1 MVARGWVTS
10 GETITGT
17 GTPTTNIPENHLVT
31 VDANGNLVDSGF
43 IKEQD
48 KLVVEELQTSVGS
61 LYVGKDQHKMASGG
75 ENILFT
81 NLATGHN
88 YAPVWQEYDIDSV
101 NDAVIRVHGDLK
113 SDVVRQS
120 DKSTVIVNPNF
131 VADLLP
137 DNITW
142 YKAKYNMVEAQDD
155 VKITIY
161 IDGNP
166 HPLWSYVVDHIDI
179 GEQVF
184 TFQSPVDLKARVKY
198 RVVITSDKGDVKVY
212 GNASGEPARS
222 LWYRPFNDLPVYPTN
237 DSEQTD
243 MVTWSGTRIAEAIKS
258 GRATSIASKV
268 DCDKKQLTLQLKSD
282 DKILDTDIIDLSCM
296 FTNNPT
302 DLKDF
307 YYGMSST
314 QIPVESIVKAGK
326 GETLTSAV
334 GYDCIVDRTD
344 SDSKYM
350 YVWFEDDLDKITGF
364 KFGAFTATWQK
375 ANVTVDGKSGI
386 VYYSDNPTRATH
398 IEWEIV

>member
-1 MVARGWVTS
+1 MVARGWITS

-17 GTPTTNIPENHLVT
+17 GIPRTNIPENHLVT

-43 IKEQD
+43 IKENERLIVD
-48 KLVVEELQTSVGS
+48 SLETSVGS
-61 LYVGKDQHKMASGG
+61 LYVGRDQHKMTSGG

-101 NDAVIRVHGDLK
+101 NDAVIRVHGDLQ

-120 DKSTVIVNPNF
+120 NISNVIINPDF

-142 YKAKYNMVEAQDD
+142 YKAKYNMVEAQTN

-166 HPLWSYVVDHIDI
+166 HPLWDYIVDHIDA
-179 GEQVF
+179 GEQIF
-184 TFQSPVDLKARVKY
+184 TFESPVDLKAGVKY
-198 RVVITSDKGDVKVY
+198 RVVINSEDGDVKVY
-212 GNASGEPARS
+212 GDSKGEPARS
-222 LWYRPFNDLPVYPTN
+222 LWFRPFNDMPVYPTN
-237 DSEQTD
+237 DSKETD
-243 MVTWSGTRIAEAIKS
+243 MVTWSGTKIAAAIKS
-258 GRATSIASKV
+258 GKPNVLASKV

-282 DKILDTDIIDLSCM
+282 DKIIDTDVIDLSCM
-296 FTNNPT
+296 FSTNPT
-302 DLKDF
+302 DLKGF
-307 YYGMSST
+307 YYGLSAT
-314 QIPVESIVKAGK
+314 QIPVDTVVKTGT
-326 GETLTSAV
+326 GNTVTSPV

-350 YVWFEDDLDKITGF
+350 YVWIETALDKLTGF